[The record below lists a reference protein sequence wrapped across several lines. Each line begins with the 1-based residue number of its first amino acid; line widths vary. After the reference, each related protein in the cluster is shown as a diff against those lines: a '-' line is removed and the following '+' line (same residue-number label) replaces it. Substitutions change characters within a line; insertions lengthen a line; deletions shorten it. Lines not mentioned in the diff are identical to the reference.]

1 MIFNFI
7 KTIIKIIMKHIYIIS
22 FIFIVPSLFAQNSS
36 VDNFYTN
43 GDFENGTTG
52 FTSTTTLTHTE
63 ETAIV
68 NPYTNSTKSI
78 KLVTGTL
85 LDDDPNTTGQGNNE
99 ESNSAA
105 VFRPQ
110 NGNQVLG
117 GGDKGDFRFSFWAK
131 SDVADQLIQVR
142 YVAKGGTYIKSWEM
156 TFTDTNWHKVQFTKA
171 DVPADKEVQFQIY
184 FSGADMSGQTFYIDD
199 MKVSMGQLDTDMD
212 LSFYDK
218 FRTGAGAADVPN
230 SATTIKNA
238 LWTSQSFGNGNQ
250 VSTIEYST
258 AQKTSGTRSLK
269 VTTNNETTSEKK
281 AVVLPKD
288 SNDQRIRFQTE
299 ARPAI
304 GGSSDETNYPEIKYT
319 FSVKVFSNTANA
331 EFNANYKIAGLGERG
346 ALLTLQKDTWTT
358 FTKSYIFDRADVITT
373 DSDGNPIVKSLWQH
387 IPALEMNTP
396 NAVYYFDDINI
407 TWQEWDEATMSV
419 PIQDYSKVAI
429 YPNPA
434 SQFITIDGVD
444 DNANVDIYDISGKNV
459 KSFMIKSKSQQMD
472 ISDLVKGI
480 YLARLNNEQTTLFIK
495 K

>member
-1 MIFNFI
+1 
-7 KTIIKIIMKHIYIIS
+7 MKHFYIITLI
-22 FIFIVPSLFAQNSS
+22 FIFPSLFAQNSS

-52 FTSTTTLTHTE
+52 FTSTTYLTHTE
-63 ETAIV
+63 ETDIV
-68 NPYTNSTKSI
+68 NPYTNSIKSI

-85 LDDDPNTTGQGNNE
+85 LDDDPNTTGLGNNE
-99 ESNSAA
+99 ESNTAA

-131 SDVADQLIQVR
+131 SAVANQIIQAR
-142 YVAKGGTYIKSWEM
+142 YVADGGTFIKSWEM
-156 TFTDTNWHKVQFTKA
+156 TFTDTDWHKVQFTKA
-171 DVPADKEVQFQIY
+171 DVPANKKVQFQIY

-218 FRTGAGAADVPN
+218 FRTGAGAVDVPN
-230 SATTIKNA
+230 SAVTINNA
-238 LWTSQSFGNGNQ
+238 LWVSQGFGGGNQ
-250 VSTIEYST
+250 VSSIEYST

-269 VTTNNETTSEKK
+269 VTTKAETTSTKK
-281 AVVLPKD
+281 AIVSPKD
-288 SNDQRIRFQTE
+288 SNDQRIRFQTD

-319 FSVKVFSNTANA
+319 FSVKVFSNTADA
-331 EFNANYKIAGLGERG
+331 EFNVNYKIAGESERG
-346 ALLTLQKDTWTT
+346 ALLTLTKDTWTT
-358 FTKSYIFDRADVITT
+358 FTKSYIFDRADVLDL
-373 DSDGNPIVKSLWQH
+373 DSGNNTAKTIWQH
-387 IPALEMNTP
+387 IPILEMNTHG
-396 NAVYYFDDINI
+396 AVYYFDDINI
-407 TWQEWDEATMSV
+407 TWQEWNSQTASSNDQIV
-419 PIQDYSKVAI
+419 NKVSI

-444 DNANVDIYDISGKNV
+444 ESTNVDLYDISGKNV

-472 ISDLVKGI
+472 ISDLVNGV
-480 YLARLNNEQTTLFIK
+480 YLARLNNNQTSLFIK

>member
-1 MIFNFI
+1 
-7 KTIIKIIMKHIYIIS
+7 MKHFYIITLI
-22 FIFIVPSLFAQNSS
+22 FIFPSLFAQNSS

-43 GDFENGTTG
+43 GNFENGTTG
-52 FTSTTTLTHTE
+52 FTSNTNLTHTV

-68 NPYTNSTKSI
+68 NPYTNSNKSI

-85 LDDDPNTTGQGNNE
+85 LDDDPITTGPGNNE
-99 ESNSAA
+99 ENNSAA

-110 NGNQVLG
+110 AGNQVLG

-131 SDVADQLIQVR
+131 SAVADQKIQAR
-142 YVAKGGTYIKSWEM
+142 YVAEGNTYIKSWEM
-156 TFTDTNWHKVQFTKA
+156 TFTDTDWHKVQFTKA
-171 DVPADKEVQFQIY
+171 DVPAAKKVQFQIY
-184 FSGADMSGQTFYIDD
+184 FSGADMSDQTFYIDD

-218 FRTGAGAADVPN
+218 FRSGAGVVDVPN
-230 SATTIKNA
+230 SAATIKNA
-238 LWTSQSFGNGNQ
+238 LWSSQGYGGSNQ
-250 VSTIEYST
+250 VSSIEYST

-269 VTTNNETTSEKK
+269 VTTTAGTSSTKK
-281 AVVLPKD
+281 AVVSPKD
-288 SNDQRIRFQTE
+288 NSDQRIRFQTE

-304 GGSSDETNYPEIKYT
+304 GGSSDETTYPEIKYT

-331 EFNANYKIAGLGERG
+331 EFNVNYKIAGINERG
-346 ALLTLQKDTWTT
+346 ALLTLTKDTWTT
-358 FTKSYIFDRADVITT
+358 FTKSYIFDRADVLNG
-373 DSDGNPIVKSLWQH
+373 DGSVKSIWQH
-387 IPALEMNTP
+387 IPLLEMNTSG
-396 NAVYYFDDINI
+396 AVYYFDDINI
-407 TWQEWDEATMSV
+407 TWQEWNSQTASSNDQIV
-419 PIQDYSKVAI
+419 NKVSI

-444 DNANVDIYDISGKNV
+444 ESTNVDLYDISGKNV

>member
-1 MIFNFI
+1 
-7 KTIIKIIMKHIYIIS
+7 MKHVYIITL
-22 FIFIVPSLFAQNSS
+22 IFIVPSLFAQNSS
-36 VDNFYTN
+36 IDNFLTN

-52 FTSTTTLTHTE
+52 YTSTNTLTPTV

-85 LDDDPNTTGQGNNE
+85 LDDDPNTTGNGNNE
-99 ESNSAA
+99 ESNTAA

-110 NGNQVLG
+110 AGNQVLG

-131 SDVADQLIQVR
+131 SAVANQIIQAR
-142 YVAKGGTYIKSWEM
+142 YVAEGGTYIKSWEM
-156 TFTDTNWHKVQFTKA
+156 TFTDTDWHKVQFTKA
-171 DVPADKEVQFQIY
+171 DVPADKKVQFQIY
-184 FSGADMSGQTFYIDD
+184 FSGADMSDQTFYIDD

-218 FRTGAGAADVPN
+218 FRTGAGAANVPN

-238 LWTSQSFGNGNQ
+238 LWVSQSFNQGNQ
-250 VSTIEYST
+250 VSSIEYST

-269 VTTNNETTSEKK
+269 VTTKAETTSSKK
-281 AVVLPKD
+281 AVVQPKD

-331 EFNANYKIAGLGERG
+331 EFNVNYKIAGENERG
-346 ALLTLQKDTWTT
+346 ALLTLTKDTWTT
-358 FTKSYIFDRADVITT
+358 FTKSYIFDRADVLNADNTLKT
-373 DSDGNPIVKSLWQH
+373 LWQH
-387 IPALEMNTP
+387 IPILEMNTP
-396 NAVYYFDDINI
+396 GAIYYFDDINI
-407 TWQEWDEATMSV
+407 TWQEWNSQTASSNDQIV
-419 PIQDYSKVAI
+419 NKVSI

-434 SQFITIDGVD
+434 TQFITIDGVD
-444 DNANVDIYDISGKNV
+444 ENANVDIYDISGKNV

-472 ISDLVKGI
+472 ISDLVNGV
-480 YLARLNNEQTTLFIK
+480 YLARLNNNQTSLFIK